1 MTPTQIYILLAVGIL
16 LFLTVAL
23 YFAWPYLTGGPMSSQ
38 MKNMTSATQTK
49 QNSAKVN
56 DMFSRVAKTGIEGE
70 EVKMTGSTLTL
81 EKKLKFAQWKMTPM
95 SYRMYCALISGMF
108 FLIAVFKLN
117 IMFQALALFG
127 GPVIMNSLAMRS
139 VNRRF
144 KKFDQDYAPFLLSLV
159 GLLKTGMNPLQAL
172 GASAQGLEDGSLVRL
187 EVEVMLE
194 RLRLGVPEERSIGAF
209 GEDIN
214 HPEIELFVQAL
225 LLSRRVGGTL
235 SDTLDRLAR
244 QVRRRQYFRSQAVAA
259 VGLQRGSI
267 WFILGIQVGLMFY
280 IYLIVPSFIT
290 ESISNEIGWQIWQ
303 GGVVV
308 MGIGMYWVRQVSNI
322 RV

>member
-1 MTPTQIYILLAVGIL
+1 MTTSQIYILLGVGIL
-16 LFLTVAL
+16 LFLLVAL
-23 YFAWPYLTGGPMSSQ
+23 YFAWPFLTGGHVTAQVKSMTGGPKVSGVTGMS
-38 MKNMTSATQTK
+38 
-49 QNSAKVN
+49 
-56 DMFSRVAKTGIEGE
+56 DMFSRVSKTGIEGE
-70 EVKMTGSTLTL
+70 EVKMTDTNLTL
-81 EKKLKFAQWKMTPM
+81 EKKLKYGQWKM
-95 SYRMYCALISGMF
+95 SKIQYRIYCAVISGIF
-108 FLIAVFKLN
+108 FLVALVKLN
-117 IMFQALALFG
+117 MMFQVAVLFA
-127 GPVIMNSLAMRS
+127 GPVVMNSFLMRS
-139 VNRRF
+139 VNKRF
-144 KKFDQDYAPFLLSLV
+144 KLFDRDYAPFLLSLV

-172 GASAQGLEDGSLVRL
+172 GAAAHGLEDGSLVRL

-209 GEDIN
+209 GEDVN

-267 WFILGIQVGLMFY
+267 WFILGIQAGLMVY
-280 IYLIVPSFIT
+280 IYLIVPEFVT
-290 ESISNEIGWQIWQ
+290 ESVASPVGWQIWQ
-303 GGVVV
+303 GGVLV
-308 MGIGMYWVRQVSNI
+308 MALGMYWVRQVSNI